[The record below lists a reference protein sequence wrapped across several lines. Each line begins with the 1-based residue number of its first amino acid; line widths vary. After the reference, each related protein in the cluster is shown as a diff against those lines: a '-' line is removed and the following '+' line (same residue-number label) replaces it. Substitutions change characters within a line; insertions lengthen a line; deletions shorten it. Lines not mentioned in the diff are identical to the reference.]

1 MKRTLL
7 AALLFAGAL
16 IAVAARAE
24 TIVIATGASASSL
37 QGTTLAEFTKRLQD
51 KLGKDYDVKYYADG
65 QLGDEKELVQKLRLG
80 TVNFTLISS
89 YMSSITPQFGLF
101 DMPFVIKDRQHL
113 LAIDRNI
120 VQPVLAPPL
129 EGKGLKLVST
139 WENGFRQIT
148 NSVRPINVPAD
159 LAGIK
164 LRVPPGVWRVKM
176 FKAWDANPT
185 PMNYG
190 EVFVAL
196 QTKVLDGQEN
206 PLTNVWGS
214 KFYEVQKYLSMTNHL
229 YSPAFL
235 LSGAA
240 SWAKLPDKVKQA
252 VLEIAPQVQKTALA
266 EGARLDDELLGKLK
280 ASGMAVNTADRG
292 AFVKASTPIY
302 AEFGK
307 EVPGGQQLIDKAL
320 ELAK

>member
-1 MKRTLL
+1 PLF
-7 AALLFAGAL
+7 AALLLAGAVVTT
-16 IAVAARAE
+16 VAQGDP
-24 TIVIATGASASSL
+24 IIIATGASATSL
-37 QGTTLAEFTKRLQD
+37 QGTTLADFAKRLQE
-51 KLGKDYDVKYYADG
+51 KLGKDYDVKYYADS

-113 LAIDRNI
+113 LAIDRD
-120 VQPVLAPPL
+120 VVHPTLAPPL
-129 EGKGLKLVST
+129 ESKGLKLIST

-164 LRVPPGVWRVKM
+164 LRVPPGVWRIKM

-185 PMNYG
+185 PLNYG

-235 LSGAA
+235 LTGAA
-240 SWAKLPDKVKQA
+240 SWAKLPEKVRQA
-252 VLEIAPQVQKTALA
+252 VMEIAPDVQKAALA

-280 ASGMAVNTADRG
+280 ATGMTVNTADRA
-292 AFVKASTPIY
+292 AFVKASGPIY
-302 AEFGK
+302 EEFGK
-307 EVPGGQQLIDKAL
+307 EVPGGKQLIDQAL
-320 ELAK
+320 TLSK